1 MKIYTTYG
9 TYDYL
14 NQIRLNHPENHL
26 FIYSTND
33 SSVIIDEINELNHQH
48 FYSAIFI
55 PSSED
60 HVNQLEKRLSNLNLD
75 FSQFAGFKSYR
86 FLRPEEGTTY
96 KIYFGFANRQTYE
109 DFKSSDM
116 FNDYFSKEAL
126 RHYFGSSSQH
136 SSYFER
142 YLYPIND

>member
-33 SSVIIDEINELNHQH
+33 SSVIIEE
-48 FYSAIFI
+48 
-55 PSSED
+55 SED
-60 HVNQLEKRLSNLNLD
+60 KSIYLNTLLLMKLLMKSMSLIINISIQLSSFQFRRSCQSTRKRLSNLNLD

-86 FLRPEEGTTY
+86 FYDLKKVLLIKFLLLR
-96 KIYFGFANRQTYE
+96 
-109 DFKSSDM
+109 
-116 FNDYFSKEAL
+116 
-126 RHYFGSSSQH
+126 
-136 SSYFER
+136 
-142 YLYPIND
+142 

>member
-1 MKIYTTYG
+1 MKLLMKSMSLIINISIQ
-9 TYDYL
+9 L
-14 NQIRLNHPENHL
+14 SSFKFRRSCQ
-26 FIYSTND
+26 STRKT
-33 SSVIIDEINELNHQH
+33 SFEFEFRFQSICW
-48 FYSAIFI
+48 
-55 PSSED
+55 
-60 HVNQLEKRLSNLNLD
+60 
-75 FSQFAGFKSYR
+75 FKSYR

>member
-33 SSVIIDEINELNHQH
+33 SSVIIEESEDKSILKHPTTYEVVNEINELNHQH

-86 FLRPEEGTTY
+86 FLDLKKVLLIKFTLASLIVKHT
-96 KIYFGFANRQTYE
+96 KILNHLICLMIIFL
-109 DFKSSDM
+109 K
-116 FNDYFSKEAL
+116 K
-126 RHYFGSSSQH
+126 H
-136 SSYFER
+136 
-142 YLYPIND
+142 

>member
-33 SSVIIDEINELNHQH
+33 SSVIIEESEDKSILKHPTTYEVVNEINELNHQH

-60 HVNQLEKRLSNLNLD
+60 HVNQLEKRLFNLLVLK
-75 FSQFAGFKSYR
+75 AIVSYDLKKVLLIKFTLASLIVKHTKILNHLICLMII
-86 FLRPEEGTTY
+86 FL
-96 KIYFGFANRQTYE
+96 K
-109 DFKSSDM
+109 K
-116 FNDYFSKEAL
+116 
-126 RHYFGSSSQH
+126 H
-136 SSYFER
+136 
-142 YLYPIND
+142 

>member
-33 SSVIIDEINELNHQH
+33 SSVIIEESEDKSILKHPTTYEVVNEINELNHQH

-60 HVNQLEKRLSNLNLD
+60 HVNQLE
-75 FSQFAGFKSYR
+75 FEFR
-86 FLRPEEGTTY
+86 FQS
-96 KIYFGFANRQTYE
+96 ICWF
-109 DFKSSDM
+109 
-116 FNDYFSKEAL
+116 
-126 RHYFGSSSQH
+126 
-136 SSYFER
+136 
-142 YLYPIND
+142 